1 MSPHASEFRALRV
14 YKTEQGMERRVE
26 TLPWH
31 DLPELAEGA
40 VRIAVEYSSLN
51 YKDALSASGAPG
63 VTKVYPHTPGIDAAG
78 EVVASSDPRF
88 SPGDGVV
95 VTGFDLGMN
104 TAGGYAESITVPGDW
119 VQHRPPGLSSRSA
132 MILGTAGFTAA
143 LSLMAVESGGT
154 RPEDGMLAVS
164 GASGGVGSMSVALAD
179 EAGWRVSAGSGK
191 TSAVYSL
198 IQIGAAEVVAREE
211 LSDGAQKPL
220 LPARF
225 AAAIDTV
232 GGETLAALCK
242 SLMPRGVVAACGLV
256 GGTSVP
262 ASVFPFILRGVAIQG
277 IDSQSYP
284 AELRAAVWQ
293 RLAESEVPRRLEEAG
308 LVTEI
313 TLDELATYFEHI
325 LEARVSGRVVVRV
338 LGSAEGEDAAEAEGA
353 EDAAD

>member
-1 MSPHASEFRALRV
+1 VSLTESEFRALRV

-26 TLPWH
+26 TLPKQ

-51 YKDALSASGAPG
+51 YKDALSANGAPG

-78 EVVASSDPRF
+78 EVTASSDKRF
-88 SPGDGVV
+88 AVGDGVV

-104 TAGGYAESITVPGDW
+104 TAGGFGESITVPGDW
-119 VQHRPPGLSSRSA
+119 VQHRPPGLSARDA

-154 RPEDGMLAVS
+154 GPDDGLLAVS
-164 GASGGVGSMSVALAD
+164 GASGGVGSLSVALAD
-179 EAGWRVSAGSGK
+179 EAGWRVTAGSGK

-211 LSDGAQKPL
+211 LSDGVKKPL
-220 LPARF
+220 LPARY

-242 SLMPRGVVAACGLV
+242 SLLPRGVVAACGMV
-256 GGTSVP
+256 GGTDVP
-262 ASVFPFILRGVAIQG
+262 VSVFPFILRGVSIQG

-284 AELRAAVWQ
+284 AELRAAVWL
-293 RLAESEVPRRLEEAG
+293 RLSQTGAPRRLEEAG

-313 TLDELATYFEHI
+313 ALEELEPYFEHI
-325 LEARVSGRVVVRV
+325 LDGRVSGRVIVRV
-338 LGSAEGEDAAEAEGA
+338 LGSADLED
-353 EDAAD
+353 